1 MPQTNPAIKYFKYFK
16 YFIRTCR
23 LLYGYFGRFVKARTM
38 NIEDLAPTNSV
49 WQILWITKLCVS
61 RDLYELNFSQG
72 KLSRLR

>member
-1 MPQTNPAIKYFKYFK
+1 MPQTNHAIEYFESFMH
-16 YFIRTCR
+16 TCR
-23 LLYGYFGRFVKARTM
+23 LLYGYYGRFVKARTL